1 MSSIKLTRAQRRR
14 VQKLAGKVD
23 RVTQA
28 DAKFFERFPHRR
40 HRVRLASDAEIGH
53 REILEGEPVW
63 MPPGCR
69 IFAVVRNIAPGVRL
83 RMYIRGLEGSETDLD
98 EATARAI
105 FEASATSK
113 TWEIEAEL
121 RKVAEARA

>member
-1 MSSIKLTRAQRRR
+1 M
-14 VQKLAGKVD
+14 QKLAGEVD
-23 RVTQA
+23 RVTPA
-28 DAKFFERFPHRR
+28 EDKFFERFPNRR
-40 HRVRLASDAEIGH
+40 HRVRLASDAEIAH
-53 REILEGEPVW
+53 HEILEGEPMW
-63 MPPGCR
+63 MPPGRR

-83 RMYIRGLEGSETDLD
+83 RIYIRGLEGSEIDLD

-105 FEASATSK
+105 VEASATSK